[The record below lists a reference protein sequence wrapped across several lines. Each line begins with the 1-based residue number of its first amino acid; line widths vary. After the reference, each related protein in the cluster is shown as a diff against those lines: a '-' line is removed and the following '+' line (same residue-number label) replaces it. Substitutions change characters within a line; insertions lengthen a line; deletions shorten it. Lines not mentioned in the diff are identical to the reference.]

1 MLYRDWRMEYYI
13 ILYHD
18 GSLKIYK
25 DKQDKTPLPQGARL
39 FVCSSN
45 VTVQDL
51 NVWAS
56 KGFKGLR
63 TIQEVEK

>member
-1 MLYRDWRMEYYI
+1 MEYYI
-13 ILYHD
+13 ILLHD

-25 DKQDKTPLPQGARL
+25 DKQDKAQLPQRARL

-51 NVWAS
+51 NVWVS
-56 KGFKGLR
+56 NGFKGFK

>member
-1 MLYRDWRMEYYI
+1 MKYYI
-13 ILYHD
+13 ILFHD

-25 DKQDKTPLPQGARL
+25 DKPDKALLSHGARL

-51 NVWAS
+51 SVWAANDY
-56 KGFKGLR
+56 KGLN
-63 TIQEVEK
+63 TIQEVEQ

>member
-1 MLYRDWRMEYYI
+1 MEYYI
-13 ILYHD
+13 ILFKN
-18 GSLKIYK
+18 GSLKICK
-25 DKQDKTPLPQGARL
+25 DKQDKMRLPQGARL

-63 TIQEVEK
+63 TIQEVKQGV

>member
-1 MLYRDWRMEYYI
+1 MEYYI
-13 ILYHD
+13 IVLHD

-25 DKQDKTPLPQGARL
+25 DKQDKALLPQGARL

-51 NVWAS
+51 HIWSSNS
-56 KGFKGLR
+56 FKGLKA
-63 TIQEVEK
+63 IQEVEK

>member
-1 MLYRDWRMEYYI
+1 MSYYI
-13 ILYHD
+13 ILFKD

-25 DKQDKTPLPQGARL
+25 NKQQVQKGARQ

-51 NVWAS
+51 FVWIAN
-56 KGFKGLR
+56 GFENLN

>member
-1 MLYRDWRMEYYI
+1 MKYYI
-13 ILYHD
+13 ILLHD

-25 DKQDKTPLPQGARL
+25 DKPEAQLSQGARL

-51 NVWAS
+51 SVWAANDY
-56 KGFKGLR
+56 KGLN

>member
-1 MLYRDWRMEYYI
+1 MEYYI
-13 ILYHD
+13 ILFHD

-25 DKQDKTPLPQGARL
+25 EKQDKARLPQGARL

-51 NVWAS
+51 NGWATN
-56 KGFKGLR
+56 GYKGLR
-63 TIQEVEK
+63 TLQEVEK

>member
-1 MLYRDWRMEYYI
+1 MEYYI
-13 ILYHD
+13 ILLHD

-25 DKQDKTPLPQGARL
+25 DKQDKARLPQGARL
-39 FVCSSN
+39 FACSSN

-56 KGFKGLR
+56 SGFKGLK
-63 TIQEVEK
+63 TIREIEK

>member
-1 MLYRDWRMEYYI
+1 MEYYI
-13 ILYHD
+13 ILFQD

-25 DKQDKTPLPQGARL
+25 DKQDKTTLPKGARQ

-51 NVWAS
+51 SVWAA
-56 KGFKGLR
+56 KGFKNTQAIR
-63 TIQEVEK
+63 EVKR

>member
-1 MLYRDWRMEYYI
+1 MSYYI
-13 ILYHD
+13 ILFKD

-25 DKQDKTPLPQGARL
+25 NKQQVQKSARQ

-51 NVWAS
+51 FVWIAN
-56 KGFKGLR
+56 GFENLK

>member
-1 MLYRDWRMEYYI
+1 MEYYI
-13 ILYHD
+13 ILFHD

-25 DKQDKTPLPQGARL
+25 DKQDKARLPQGVRL

-51 NVWAS
+51 NIWS
-56 KGFKGLR
+56 SNSFKDIK

>member
-1 MLYRDWRMEYYI
+1 MSYYI
-13 ILYHD
+13 ILFKD

-25 DKQDKTPLPQGARL
+25 NKQQVQKGVRQ

-51 NVWAS
+51 FFWTAN
-56 KGFKGLR
+56 GFENLKN
-63 TIQEVEK
+63 IQEVEK